1 MEHSM
6 DKKMDM
12 ESQMYYRFGG
22 MIFLS
27 FIAMYI
33 SYVCYGKF
41 FHKCIFNSFNQ
52 FYMAGLMTTPMVIL
66 ELIVMGSLN
75 PRTRTSLVL
84 SLLH

>member
-1 MEHSM
+1 M

-33 SYVCYGKF
+33 LMYAMVNSFTNVF
-41 FHKCIFNSFNQ
+41 SSFNQ